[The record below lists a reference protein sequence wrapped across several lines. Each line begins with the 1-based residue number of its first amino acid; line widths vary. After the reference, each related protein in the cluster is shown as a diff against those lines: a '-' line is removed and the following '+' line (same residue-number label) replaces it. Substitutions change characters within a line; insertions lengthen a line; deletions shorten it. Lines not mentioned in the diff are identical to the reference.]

1 MSVAA
6 TLVVACSSSDN
17 ADQAGDD
24 KGEAS
29 TSTVAVPEADLV
41 LAVGDEA
48 VAQLDERYQ
57 SLQRRDGRGDRR
69 LLLGAV
75 RGRGCQGL
83 PATDRSRRLNGFA
96 TWPRAGAGLHPGQWH
111 LGQLHLLRRR
121 WNHRR

>member
-29 TSTVAVPEADLV
+29 TSSVAVPEPDLV

-57 SLQRRDGRGDRR
+57 SYNVEMVEVTGGYFWAPYEAEGARVYRPPIDLTSER
-69 LLLGAV
+69 LRNLARELGPV
-75 RGRGCQGL
+75 YIRVSG
-83 PATDRSRRLNGFA
+83 
-96 TWPRAGAGLHPGQWH
+96 TWA
-111 LGQLHLLRRR
+111 
-121 WNHRR
+121 NST